1 MRNKKFIRKVMTIVT
16 LLELMEKEILLASRP
31 LTIKE
36 ALDAAKKDGTFDE
49 IGKMGKTPQNTI
61 NALLHKDIARGE
73 AARFV
78 QVTSK
83 PATFDVV
90 KK

>member
-1 MRNKKFIRKVMTIVT
+1 MT
-16 LLELMEKEILLASRP
+16 LLELMEKEIVLANKP
-31 LTIKE
+31 LTIRE
-36 ALDAAKKDGTFDE
+36 ALDAASRDGTIDKFDK
-49 IGKMGKTPQNTI
+49 IGKTPQNTL

-73 AARFV
+73 NARFV

-83 PATFDVV
+83 PATFDVA

>member
-1 MRNKKFIRKVMTIVT
+1 MT
-16 LLELMEKEILLASRP
+16 LLDLMEKEILQANRP
-31 LTIKE
+31 LTIRE
-36 ALDAAKKDGTFDE
+36 ALNAAELDGTFNQ
-49 IGKMGKTPQNTI
+49 IGKIGKTPQNTI
-61 NALLHKDIARGE
+61 NALLHKDIARGK

-90 KK
+90 KKMT

>member
-1 MRNKKFIRKVMTIVT
+1 MT
-16 LLELMEKEILLASRP
+16 LLELMEKEILLANRP

-36 ALDAAKKDGTFDE
+36 ALDAAGKDGTIDE
-49 IGKMGKTPQNTI
+49 MGKMGKTPQNTI
-61 NALLHKDIARGE
+61 NALLHKDIARGKD
-73 AARFV
+73 ARFI